1 MAIFTVVPFSTMI
14 IFSIALVISIL
25 IQCLNRVL
33 ISRLVGWKEY
43 LSMQKEMKEY
53 QSETMKAARSNDTKQ
68 MEKLK
73 KRQPQINA
81 MQQKMMKPQFV
92 LMGVSLFSLVLWWLV
107 LLPTFG
113 TTPVAYLPGY
123 GGLILT
129 YWYFICSLF
138 LSTLSTRIL
147 GTNPIVLPT

>member
-53 QSETMKAARSNDTKQ
+53 QSETMKAAAF
-68 MEKLK
+68 
-73 KRQPQINA
+73 KR
-81 MQQKMMKPQFV
+81 
-92 LMGVSLFSLVLWWLV
+92 
-107 LLPTFG
+107 
-113 TTPVAYLPGY
+113 Y
-123 GGLILT
+123 
-129 YWYFICSLF
+129 
-138 LSTLSTRIL
+138 
-147 GTNPIVLPT
+147 

>member
-1 MAIFTVVPFSTMI
+1 
-14 IFSIALVISIL
+14 
-25 IQCLNRVL
+25 
-33 ISRLVGWKEY
+33 
-43 LSMQKEMKEY
+43 
-53 QSETMKAARSNDTKQ
+53 